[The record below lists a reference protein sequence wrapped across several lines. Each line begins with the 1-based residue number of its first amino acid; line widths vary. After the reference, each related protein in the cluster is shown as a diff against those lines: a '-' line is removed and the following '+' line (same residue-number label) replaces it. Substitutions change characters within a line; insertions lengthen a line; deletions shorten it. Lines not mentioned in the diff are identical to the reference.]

1 MRQRSAM
8 PALTGQCRRC
18 LRFGELY
25 PVRGVYYCRV
35 CGDVFEKHLRGYRG
49 PERRVGDSPSP
60 SAGEPN
66 RRRWSD
72 APSGTPD
79 IFAATRSLG

>member
-1 MRQRSAM
+1 M
-8 PALTGQCRRC
+8 PALTGQCKRC

-35 CGDVFEKHLRGYRG
+35 CGDVFERHLRGYHG
-49 PERRVGDSPSP
+49 PERRAGESPSG
-60 SAGEPN
+60 GEPN

-72 APSGTPD
+72 VPSSVPD
-79 IFAATRSLG
+79 IFAASRSLG